1 MLKSLNSVSICMAIF
16 SSVFVSYVIYLHFNK
31 LDFFLINWE
40 VNSAY
45 LTILLAFWFFIQMK
59 KYIYIYMSFHFRDLI
74 IETLRSGT
82 DIIKLA

>member
-1 MLKSLNSVSICMAIF
+1 MAIF
-16 SSVFVSYVIYLHFNK
+16 SSVFVSYVIYLHFNT

-59 KYIYIYMSFHFRDLI
+59 KNMYIYMSFHFRDLI

>member
-1 MLKSLNSVSICMAIF
+1 MAIF

-59 KYIYIYMSFHFRDLI
+59 KKYIYMSFHFRDLI

>member
-1 MLKSLNSVSICMAIF
+1 MAIF

-31 LDFFLINWE
+31 LDIFLINWE
-40 VNSAY
+40 VNRAY
-45 LTILLAFWFFIQMK
+45 LTILLAVWFFIQMKK

>member
-1 MLKSLNSVSICMAIF
+1 MAIF
-16 SSVFVSYVIYLHFNK
+16 SSVFVSYVICLHFNK

-59 KYIYIYMSFHFRDLI
+59 KNIYIYMSFHFRDLI